1 MNEAVTVQHWEV
13 HEDAEEQDVM
23 KASGVVSRDND
34 Q

>member
-1 MNEAVTVQHWEV
+1 MNEAIIIQHWGV

-23 KASGVVSRDND
+23 KASGLVSRDND